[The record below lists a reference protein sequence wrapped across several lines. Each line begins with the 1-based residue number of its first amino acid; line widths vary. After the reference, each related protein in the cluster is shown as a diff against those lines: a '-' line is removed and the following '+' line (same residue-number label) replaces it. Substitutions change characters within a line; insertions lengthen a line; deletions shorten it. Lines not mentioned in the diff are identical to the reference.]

1 MVLETFRGLD
11 LPGALASVRAH
22 LGDDALILR
31 TQTRRDGG
39 VPMVEVVATTPHEI
53 ESFRARLERTP
64 TRLTR
69 AAGEARPEIVALVG
83 PSGAGKTTTTV
94 KLALHPAAFGARSVG
109 LITLDTYRVGALEQL
124 QTYAEIANLPLEV
137 VYHPAEVEGALE
149 RLAGVDV
156 ILVDTPGRSQVAGS
170 GPTSSPEASTAWRT
184 LLRRIGPD
192 EVHLVLP
199 AGVRLEVAHG
209 AREAYAPCGPT
220 HLLLSKLDEVPGDAG
235 VAEIADELGL
245 PARWVATGQEV
256 PLDLH
261 PAPAR
266 ILAALC
272 REGPTRSRGVA
283 I

>member
-11 LPGALASVRAH
+11 LAGALASVRAH

-31 TQTRRDGG
+31 TQTRHDGG

-53 ESFRARLERTP
+53 ESFRARLEREP
-64 TRLTR
+64 TRIAR
-69 AAGEARPEIVALVG
+69 AEREPRPEIVALVG

-94 KLALHPAAFGARSVG
+94 KLALHPAAFGTRSVG

-137 VYHPAEVEGALE
+137 VYHPSEVVGALA
-149 RLAGVDV
+149 RLADVEV
-156 ILVDTPGRSQVAGS
+156 ILVDTPGRTPDPAAV
-170 GPTSSPEASTAWRT
+170 PAWHT

-192 EVHLVLP
+192 EVHLVIP
-199 AGVRLEVAHG
+199 GGVRLEVAHA

-220 HLLLSKLDEVPGDAG
+220 HLLLGKLDEVPRDAG
-235 VAEIADELGL
+235 IAEIADELGL
-245 PARWVATGQEV
+245 PTRWVATGQEI

-261 PAPAR
+261 PAAPR

-272 REGPTRSRGVA
+272 RDGAPRRRGVA
-283 I
+283 V